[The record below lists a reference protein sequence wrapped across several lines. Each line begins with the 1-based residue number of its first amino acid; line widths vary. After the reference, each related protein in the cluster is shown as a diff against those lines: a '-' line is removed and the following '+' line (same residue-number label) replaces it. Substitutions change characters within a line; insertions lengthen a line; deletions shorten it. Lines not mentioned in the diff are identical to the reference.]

1 MVSDRNWSASSGS
14 AGRPAGKPLTGF
26 TLIELLLVVL
36 IISITLGL
44 SAPLFRK
51 TFYGLELDLC
61 AEDIAGYMR
70 YIRERSIVEGV
81 PMKFVLDAK
90 EKEYWLEKKDVE
102 SGEYAR
108 VKGKYGGS
116 SVSDD
121 VEIESQGNIIYF
133 YPDGSF
139 SSAEIAMINPNK
151 KKLVISVKRNK
162 VKIIDDEKEEQG
174 LSFD

>member
-1 MVSDRNWSASSGS
+1 MATGRKGPTAFEA
-14 AGRPAGKPLTGF
+14 AGKPVNKPLTGF

-36 IISITLGL
+36 IVSITLGL
-44 SAPLFRK
+44 STPLFRK

-61 AEDIAGYMR
+61 AEDMAGYMR

-90 EKEYWLEKKDVE
+90 EKEYWLEKKDAE

-108 VKGKYGGS
+108 VRGKYGGS

-133 YPDGSF
+133 YPDGSL
-139 SSAEIAMINPNK
+139 SSAEIIMVNPNK
-151 KKLVISVKRNK
+151 KKLVVSVKRNK
-162 VKIIDDEKEEQG
+162 VKIIDDEKE
-174 LSFD
+174 

>member
-1 MVSDRNWSASSGS
+1 MIDIWYQTEIGLPRQGPR
-14 AGRPAGKPLTGF
+14 GRPAGKPLTGF

-90 EKEYWLEKKDVE
+90 EKEYWLEKKMSKAASMPE
-102 SGEYAR
+102 SR
-108 VKGKYGGS
+108 VNT
-116 SVSDD
+116 V
-121 VEIESQGNIIYF
+121 VL
-133 YPDGSF
+133 P
-139 SSAEIAMINPNK
+139 
-151 KKLVISVKRNK
+151 
-162 VKIIDDEKEEQG
+162 
-174 LSFD
+174 